1 MRILTFTT
9 LYPNAARPNHGVFV
23 ENRLRHLVATGA
35 VAARVIAPVPWF
47 PFASPRFG
55 EWGRWAQ
62 APRQEVRHG
71 LAVDHPR
78 YVLPPKIG
86 MVPAP
91 LLLYA
96 AVQPVLK
103 WLLAEGHRFDL
114 VDAHYFYPD
123 GVAAALLAQ
132 QFGLPLVITGRGSD
146 LTQIPNH
153 ALPRRMIQWAAGR
166 AAGLITVCA
175 ALRHDLLRLGV
186 PAEKVRVLR
195 NGVDLDLFRPT
206 ARQAARARLRFDGP
220 TLLYVGHLIPRKSQ
234 ALVIRA
240 LALLPGV
247 RLVLVGEGPDR
258 RMLVDLAGQLG
269 VSERVRFVGQVP
281 HAELPELY
289 SAADALVLTA
299 TREGWPNVL
308 LEAMACGTP
317 VVATA
322 VSGVPEVMTAPE
334 AGRLVHEPTPE
345 AVAAA
350 VRALLAAPP
359 PRTATRAYA
368 EGFSW
373 EATSRGQL
381 ALFGDILGRPA
392 SAVSPSLS
400 QASIA

>member
-1 MRILTFTT
+1 MRILTFST

-55 EWGRWAQ
+55 EWGRWAR

-71 LAVDHPR
+71 LTVDHPR
-78 YVLPPKIG
+78 YALPPKIG

-103 WLLAEGHRFDL
+103 ALLAEGHRFDL
-114 VDAHYFYPD
+114 IDAHYFYPD

-146 LTQIPNH
+146 LTQIPDH
-153 ALPRRMIQWAAGR
+153 ALPRRMIQWAAMR
-166 AAGLITVCA
+166 AAGLVTVCA
-175 ALRHDLLRLGV
+175 ALRDDLLRLGV
-186 PAEKVRVLR
+186 AAEKVRVLR
-195 NGVDLDLFRPT
+195 NGVDLDLFCPVE
-206 ARQAARARLRFDGP
+206 RQAARARLHFDGP
-220 TLLYVGHLIPRKSQ
+220 TLLYVGHLIPRKNQ

-258 RMLVDLAGQLG
+258 RMLTDLADRLG
-269 VSERVRFVGQVP
+269 VSERVRFVGQVA
-281 HAELPELY
+281 HANLPALY

-322 VSGVPEVMTAPE
+322 VSGVPEVVTAPE
-334 AGRLVHEPTPE
+334 AGRLVHTPTPE

-359 PRTATRAYA
+359 SRAATRAYA

-381 ALFGDILGRPA
+381 ALFGEILGRPTP
-392 SAVSPSLS
+392 SAAPSLS
-400 QASIA
+400 QARTA